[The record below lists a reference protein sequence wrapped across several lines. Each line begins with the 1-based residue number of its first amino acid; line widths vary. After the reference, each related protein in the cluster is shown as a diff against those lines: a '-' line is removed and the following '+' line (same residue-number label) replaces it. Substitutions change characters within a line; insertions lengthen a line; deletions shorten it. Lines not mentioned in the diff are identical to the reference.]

1 MKRISP
7 AICSGCVFI
16 SMALKSDGTVRAWGV
31 GTLGDGNRRGS
42 NTPVQ
47 VQDLSEVTAIA
58 SRQAL
63 RADGTVWTWGGN
75 EHGRLGDGT
84 NSPRFTP
91 VQVKELSGVIAI
103 SQGLALRADGTVW
116 AWGWNPDGQLGDGTN
131 KDRRTPV
138 QVQNSSGIMA
148 VSNGGCNYSLALR
161 EDGTVWA
168 WGKNENGNLGDGTYE
183 NRGTPVQVSGLNGVM
198 AISAYHNSFALKK
211 DGTVWAWGNNSIG
224 GLGDGTTTHRNAPV
238 QVQGLDGVTAI
249 SAGSAHTLA
258 LRNDG
263 TVWAW
268 GANLHGQLGNGTA
281 TEYDTVTHS
290 HPPHPVPIQ
299 VQNLNGVTAVS
310 AGTQHSLALK
320 NDGTVWA
327 WGRNIDGELGDGTF
341 VDKHSPVQVV
351 GAGGKGFL
359 KLNAN

>member
-42 NTPVQ
+42 NTPMQ

-91 VQVKELSGVIAI
+91 VQVNELSGVIAI
-103 SQGLALRADGTVW
+103 SQGFALRADGTVW
-116 AWGWNPDGQLGDGTN
+116 AWGWNPDGQLGDGTTEN
-131 KDRRTPV
+131 RCIPV
-138 QVQNSSGIMA
+138 QVQNLRGITA
-148 VSNGGCNYSLALR
+148 VSNGGCIYSLALR

-168 WGKNENGNLGDGTYE
+168 WGKNDRGQLGDGTYE
-183 NRGTPVQVSGLNGVM
+183 NKPTPIQVSGLDGIT
-198 AISAYHNSFALKK
+198 AISAYHHSLALKK
-211 DGTVWAWGNNSIG
+211 DGTVWAWGGNSIWT
-224 GLGDGTTTHRNAPV
+224 LENDSVPVINTPV
-238 QVQGLDGVTAI
+238 QIQGLDGVTAI
-249 SAGSAHTLA
+249 SAGSAHSLA
-258 LRNDG
+258 LRKDG

-268 GANLHGQLGNGTA
+268 RGNMHGQLGNGTA
-281 TEYDTVTHS
+281 TEFDKVRNR
-290 HPPHPVPIQ
+290 HPMNHVPMQ
-299 VQNLNGVTAVS
+299 VQNLNGVSAIS
-310 AGTQHSLALK
+310 AGTQHSMALK
-320 NDGTVWA
+320 NDGTVWT
-327 WGRNIDGELGDGTF
+327 WGCNIDGELGDGTF